1 MKIYAFADMVDT
13 GSIADIFESVE
24 ILTEAEL
31 REKLREYLNRLPSK
45 LKDDYKLD
53 YIKSPVN
60 EIIDAFNEAG
70 SYNDKFYFCVKEI
83 EINITTED

>member
-1 MKIYAFADMVDT
+1 MKIYIFADMVDT
-13 GSIADIFESVE
+13 EDISDVFELVE

-53 YIKSPVN
+53 YITSPVDN
-60 EIIDAFNEAG
+60 IVDAFNEACD
-70 SYNDKFYFCVKEI
+70 YDDKFYFCVKEI
-83 EINITTED
+83 KINITTED